1 MQCKIFLRLNCNC
14 IICLK
19 NSRANGLIPP
29 PPKKKKINKQL
40 NKGGPCGPLLL
51 TWEPLIKTHS
61 RNCLRG
67 ERTEPRILN
76 FNKQKSQKGARRKSF
91 GLIVINNCLRDFLF
105 VPLYSFNLNSVS
117 KLLVW
122 SGTLPH
128 KKKWLVRFRAKIH
141 HLTPSESP

>member
-1 MQCKIFLRLNCNC
+1 MWAFIANLRTIDKDPFQKLF
-14 IICLK
+14 K
-19 NSRANGLIPP
+19 
-29 PPKKKKINKQL
+29 
-40 NKGGPCGPLLL
+40 
-51 TWEPLIKTHS
+51 
-61 RNCLRG
+61 G

-128 KKKWLVRFRAKIH
+128 KKK
-141 HLTPSESP
+141 